1 MLLRCPG
8 GSVNRHFCLDPADG
22 GMPGKPA
29 VYEAISTDDNVF
41 TGNALMPPAL
51 SGNMNGLKNGTAEKA
66 VLNHGRTAFQQ
77 NGACPMIFGCAV
89 FENNGRRPG
98 QVRQII
104 SFWSVRRQGSVQR
117 CCIMRLIFFNGKNSI
132 IFQRQQRLFVNQ
144 LHFVSCI
151 GVIRFQRMRFHR
163 NTALNRTGSQKMKV
177 VVERMNI
184 GRVVSVPF
192 K

>member
-1 MLLRCPG
+1 METAWGTPG
-8 GSVNRHFCLDPADG
+8 RSNRLFSIKICFCGVPEGASTAISALTPPTEA
-22 GMPGKPA
+22 MPGKPA
-29 VYEAISTDDNVF
+29 VYEAVSSDDNVC

-77 NGACPMIFGCAV
+77 NGACPMIFGGAV

-104 SFWSVRRQGSVQR
+104 SFWSVRRQGSFQR

-144 LHFVSCI
+144 SAFRRPAS
-151 GVIRFQRMRFHR
+151 G
-163 NTALNRTGSQKMKV
+163 
-177 VVERMNI
+177 
-184 GRVVSVPF
+184 
-192 K
+192 